1 MRTTAGFLLVA
12 LVALAACAGGAS
24 ADQHQHKKG
33 HHKNLMERH
42 TAKHEAA
49 MEHIADA
56 AARHKAVR
64 AAVHEAAK
72 EHVDAA
78 HERFKQAMT
87 NALKAMSDAAAAW
100 HEHVQETTEK
110 YQEMHADLRDS
121 VNKHVDDAKEHKVR
135 RERIISR
142 THTHI
147 YITTNTKRSVAPE
160 AD

>member
-1 MRTTAGFLLVA
+1 MRITAGFLLVA
-12 LVALAACAGGAS
+12 LVAVAACAGGAS
-24 ADQHQHKKG
+24 AEPQKKG

-87 NALKAMSDAAAAW
+87 DPLYT
-100 HEHVQETTEK
+100 VQ
-110 YQEMHADLRDS
+110 
-121 VNKHVDDAKEHKVR
+121 
-135 RERIISR
+135 
-142 THTHI
+142 
-147 YITTNTKRSVAPE
+147 
-160 AD
+160 